1 MTNLTPTCFEFGMPI
16 NLHGT
21 EVQNKLGGSISKN
34 VAKIATNWLKISRAA
49 TFCPSLGGHNL
60 VIFYPFLTTPK

>member
-16 NLHGT
+16 NLHST

-49 TFCPSLGGHNL
+49 TFCHLWVAITWSFF
-60 VIFYPFLTTPK
+60 IRF